1 MQRIAAG
8 FRRCFPL
15 SVVRVNSRFVDKF
28 FFSFLH
34 SIPFF
39 FGLEERTLH
48 GEEKNKKKPNASCRF
63 HGRFDEVRQA
73 DFFSF
78 FVSIS
83 HTLTKRH
90 TQQDRVFKKPM
101 EQLSSVT
108 VRPVSFELSSGFSFF
123 LSFKLEKSTQRR
135 EKKKGKRFERDQQD
149 LPFSWPM
156 TTWKTSVCVD
166 SCYTTDS

>member
-1 MQRIAAG
+1 
-8 FRRCFPL
+8 
-15 SVVRVNSRFVDKF
+15 
-28 FFSFLH
+28 
-34 SIPFF
+34 
-39 FGLEERTLH
+39 LEERTLH

-135 EKKKGKRFERDQQD
+135 EKKRENDSNVTNKIFPFLDQ
-149 LPFSWPM
+149 
-156 TTWKTSVCVD
+156 
-166 SCYTTDS
+166 